1 MMVERII
8 KYRKKRQKEILIILV
23 IWRRR
28 SKKVVSFY
36 GKSSS
41 TAQNGH
47 HIHPQGNQPSN
58 RMNYSDLTLKSQGQG
73 VKKN

>member
-1 MMVERII
+1 M
-8 KYRKKRQKEILIILV
+8 
-23 IWRRR
+23 
-28 SKKVVSFY
+28 VSFY